1 MKLRTSFSN
10 DKFRVFKVLQK
21 QKSLYYTIFVVIRF
35 YHPYGGDS
43 DFLLFLTSEDFEFLK

>member
-21 QKSLYYTIFVVIRF
+21 QKSLYYTGFVVIRF
-35 YHPYGGDS
+35 YHPYGRDS